1 MNIHKQVATTALLL
15 MLFAVVGAALVGFI
29 YDNTYETIKYNE
41 QQALLKQLNNI
52 VPASAY
58 DNDLLTDTIELT
70 ADYNLGTSEVSTAY
84 RARKQG
90 KNVAVVFSAIAPNG
104 YNGFI
109 HLLVG
114 VYNDGNLAGV
124 RVVKHR
130 ETPGLG
136 DAIDAK
142 RSDWILDFND
152 KSLDKLNN
160 KQWKVKRDGGQFDQF
175 TGATITP
182 RAVVKAVHSALLYFK
197 ANQDMLFKKNMS
209 NKEVIDKNPGPETD
223 EAATEKT

>member
-15 MLFAVVGAALVGFI
+15 MLFAVIGAALVGVT

-52 VPASAY
+52 VPASDY
-58 DNDLLTDTIELT
+58 DNDLLSDTLELA
-70 ADYNLGTSEVSTAY
+70 ADHNLGTSEISTAY

-104 YNGFI
+104 YNGSI

-136 DAIDAK
+136 DAIEAK
-142 RSDWILDFND
+142 RSDWILDFTD
-152 KSLDKLNN
+152 KSLAKLND
-160 KQWKVKRDGGQFDQF
+160 KQWKVKRDGGVFDQF

-182 RAVVKAVHSALLYFK
+182 RAVVKAVHLALLYFK
-197 ANQDMLFKKNMS
+197 TNQDILFKKDIS
-209 NKEVIDKNPGPETD
+209 DKEVS
-223 EAATEKT
+223 TEKPSLKTDKPEP

>member
-1 MNIHKQVATTALLL
+1 MNIHKQVATTAFLL
-15 MLFAVVGAALVGFI
+15 MIFATIGAALVGFI
-29 YDNTYETIKYNE
+29 YDNTEETIKYNE

-52 VPASAY
+52 VPAAKY
-58 DNDLLTDTIELT
+58 DNELLTDTLILAANHE
-70 ADYNLGTSEVSTAY
+70 LGTKENSIAY

-90 KNVAVVFSAIAPNG
+90 ENIAVVFSAIAPNG
-104 YNGFI
+104 YNGSI

-124 RVVKHR
+124 RVVKHK

-142 RSDWILDFND
+142 RSDWILDFD
-152 KSLDKLNN
+152 GKSLNNLNN
-160 KQWKVKRDGGQFDQF
+160 KQWKVKRDGGEFDQF

-182 RAVVKAVHSALLYFK
+182 RAIVQAVHSALLYFET
-197 ANQDMLFKKNMS
+197 NRDVLFKVANNDK
-209 NKEVIDKNPGPETD
+209 NKESKP
-223 EAATEKT
+223 AKTEP

>member
-1 MNIHKQVATTALLL
+1 MNIHKQVTTTALLL
-15 MLFAVVGAALVGFI
+15 MLFATIGAALVGFI

-52 VPASAY
+52 VPASNY
-58 DNDLLTDTIELT
+58 DNELLTDTLVLA
-70 ADYNLGTSEVSTAY
+70 ADHGLGTTESSIAY

-104 YNGFI
+104 YNGSI

-124 RVVKHR
+124 RVVKHK

-142 RSDWILDFND
+142 RSDWILDFNG
-152 KSLDKLNN
+152 KSLSNLSN
-160 KQWKVKRDGGQFDQF
+160 KQWKVKRDGGEFDQF

-182 RAVVKAVHSALLYFK
+182 RAIVKAVHSALLYFD
-197 ANQDMLFKKNMS
+197 ANKKVLFKITN
-209 NKEVIDKNPGPETD
+209 NDKKPELKSD
-223 EAATEKT
+223 KLES

>member
-104 YNGFI
+104 YNGSI

-136 DAIDAK
+136 DPIEIE
-142 RSDWILDFND
+142 RSDWILGQWWNYLIRIVIPVILGTLFVWSLFDDFSGKGFLLKETGN
-152 KSLDKLNN
+152 LN
-160 KQWKVKRDGGQFDQF
+160 KVGR
-175 TGATITP
+175 P
-182 RAVVKAVHSALLYFK
+182 
-197 ANQDMLFKKNMS
+197 
-209 NKEVIDKNPGPETD
+209 
-223 EAATEKT
+223 